1 MSRNRVN
8 KLRARTA
15 CSRYTYRYV
24 YSVLKCLVLAD
35 TSVRATSTDGVMEYH
50 TISKQACLVAR
61 GGDVGR
67 GTMKYGHLLVSS
79 CREIN
84 FSQFTVI

>member
-1 MSRNRVN
+1 MG
-8 KLRARTA
+8 KLRASTA
-15 CSRYTYRYV
+15 FSRYRYV

-35 TSVRATSTDGVMEYH
+35 ISVRATSTDGVMEYH

-84 FSQFTVI
+84 SSQFTVI